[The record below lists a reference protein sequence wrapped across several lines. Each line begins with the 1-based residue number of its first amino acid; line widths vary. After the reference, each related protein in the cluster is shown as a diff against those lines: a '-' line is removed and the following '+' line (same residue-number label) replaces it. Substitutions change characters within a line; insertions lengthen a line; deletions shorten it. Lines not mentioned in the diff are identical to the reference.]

1 MKILILF
8 PKDSE
13 ALFNKASKR
22 TFGGASVQMYNIAKE
37 LKNHSTVKTFS
48 IIPAYR
54 TIDFDDSSK
63 FNLVMMYNESDSIVI
78 KFVKFI
84 CTIIKLKPNVVIQ
97 RGLMNQSCFMA
108 LVCYI
113 FNIKFI
119 FMFAHDV
126 EVQGLRQSD
135 QKKVIAFPLLLR
147 FSHKL
152 ITQNRYQYT
161 TLKVKYNTESIIVYS
176 GFEIKKSLDV
186 KSRVKNTYMLWVARC
201 DAWKQPEIFIN
212 LAKANSNVAF
222 TMICPKSSDAK
233 YHEKIK
239 EMALEVKNLKFIDFV
254 PYDEIDEFFKK
265 AYLFINT
272 SLFEGFPQT
281 FIQATMNAVPIISLH
296 VNPEDFLDIYK
307 CGYCCKGDF
316 TFMNKKVKEL
326 CKDKKHYTMI
336 SHNAYTYAYKNHNIV
351 ENVQKILKLIEN

>member
-1 MKILILF
+1 MNISILF

-37 LKNHSTVKTFS
+37 FHNYNTIKTYS
-48 IIPAYR
+48 IIPAYG

-63 FNLVMMYNESDSIVI
+63 FNLLALYNEKDSLFL
-78 KFVKFI
+78 KFLKFI
-84 CTIIKLKPNVVIQ
+84 YHILKIKSTVVIQ

-108 LVCYI
+108 LICYI

-126 EVQGLRQSD
+126 EVTGLRQSD

-147 FSHKL
+147 FAYKL
-152 ITQNRYQYT
+152 ITQNKYQHT
-161 TLKVKYNTESIIVYS
+161 TLKTRYNAESTIVYN
-176 GFEIKKSLDV
+176 GFEIKKDLDT
-186 KSRVKNTYMLWVARC
+186 KSKAKNKYILWVARC
-201 DAWKQPEIFIN
+201 DAWKQPEVFIG
-212 LAKANSNVAF
+212 LAKANPKLAF

-239 EMALEVKNLKFIDFV
+239 KMALEVKNLQFIDFV
-254 PYDEIDEFFKK
+254 PYNEIDEFFKK

-272 SLFEGFPQT
+272 SLYEGFPQT
-281 FIQATMNAVPIISLH
+281 FIQATMNAVPIVSLQ

-307 CGYCCKGDF
+307 CGYCCRGDF
-316 TFMNKKVKEL
+316 NFMNKKVNEL
-326 CKDKKHYTMI
+326 CKDKKHYTMV

-351 ENVQKILKLIEN
+351 VNVKKILKLIEN